1 MATEE
6 EDLPP
11 TTSTDLLDPLPN
23 SIPLTPSELLALPS
37 SELTP
42 SIIES
47 TFKSLSDHEAL
58 TLASQL
64 ISSGKNDDSSLL
76 RFMVQLGQERGS
88 SEYTRLQQ
96 ELGEDIVNE
105 DNIRKSFEQENGR
118 REIVERWTSLEEI
131 NTRLDTWDIIA
142 PKPQIQEKQDQ
153 NVENNDDEKDEMEL
167 DDPWG
172 ETDEKEAIPPQ
183 TPSALLDDPWEIE
196 QTSNTPEMPKT
207 SKLIVVES
215 FNSHE
220 PTLEPI
226 SITLPSFL
234 TQPIPLSALEIASTA
249 SLSALK
255 TVCQR
260 HYDQVYPFRF
270 AIIEAIPGWVSPT
283 ELETQGFLPSL
294 GEDEQEKW
302 LSSSSTTNPT
312 LFSTLSKLYLPI
324 SLTLVS
330 PSIPSRLKPLSSSE
344 LTQWYINRIISLD
357 SLGILDNQLAY
368 VQHGASLG
376 VNGLDEI
383 GEDLSLLSRLAYD
396 SNLSASQHSQ
406 WTLTNWRKSMPN
418 QIIQGYLSN
427 SSPESIVGDIR
438 KLILPYLYVLESRLE
453 RTGKPDSGLVETL
466 LYDCI
471 LDLPSLELA
480 LPIFEYSK
488 ATLPSPER
496 IIKNDLDTARIALSL
511 LYSTEEK
518 SRGVWEVMS
527 AIFECLPVWELE
539 GTDPLEDQELTITTL
554 ESIAMFLTP
563 TTVTQS
569 SGELPSSK
577 DLYLF
582 FHPLPFSS
590 LSRTL
595 DILDVHLESGEILSK
610 WGVYTGLK
618 FLLQSSKNHKDQ
630 LELAEKLVRKQQ
642 YGNLN
647 EDSWRKLWDDMTRL
661 AGGDDDEGSP
671 GGSLKGAL
679 GMLKRRERARV
690 YLGGVLSSG
699 NFDVARKVIKR
710 LQQSSS
716 IDDQMIEQVVL
727 ETSKEFYL
735 KAENGNLHT
744 GEMKLAYDCLS
755 VSPQTNKI
763 LSEKSFIEATSRLST
778 FPSLTLTPLEI
789 RHTTDPLTLIQ
800 QVLDSSND
808 SYKYPELIIDL
819 STKLGSTDE
828 VDQGLIRVM
837 IGKAAYGNDDYSK
850 TKECI
855 EDAMAAFRI
864 MNKNKK
870 GYERNKSSISST
882 DPTTRLGSNDLSTD
896 PTTRLVPRSGETIE
910 TPRDNRLKLKDHLWK
925 LSYLLSTTTDYSDTP
940 SKIQLISYALEL
952 CPSSSIPEI
961 LGSYRV
967 LEDGRIKF
975 DKAMKRWR
983 QTGISTENTH
993 HRHAKG
999 HDDSGINVRGEGVE
1013 ERVLGSRTAAKAA
1026 KLALDIGGKFRSY
1039 SPNLG
1044 NQSPVLGQLPFHLS
1058 RSTSRSRSPVPP
1070 QGRISTPRM
1079 VSGPGIEDEVRSET
1093 GSDTASVRSHGT
1105 GHGPRELFENL
1116 GGGIDEAERV
1126 RQGARRVLVRGVGW
1140 LLGAEEGEITG

>member
-1 MATEE
+1 MATAE

-11 TTSTDLLDPLPN
+11 TTSTDLLDPLPT
-23 SIPLTPSELLALPS
+23 SIPLTPSELLALPP

-47 TFKSLSDHEAL
+47 TFKPLSDHEAL
-58 TLASQL
+58 TLSSQL

-76 RFMVQLGQERGS
+76 RFIVQLGQERGS
-88 SEYTRLQQ
+88 SEYDRLQQ
-96 ELGEDIVNE
+96 ELGEDLVNE
-105 DNIRKSFEQENGR
+105 DNIRKILEQGNGR
-118 REIVERWTSLEEI
+118 REIVEGWTNLEEI
-131 NTRLDTWDIIA
+131 NRRLDTWDIIA
-142 PKPQIQEKQDQ
+142 PKPQIQQKQDQ
-153 NVENNDDEKDEMEL
+153 KVENDDDEKDEMEL

-172 ETDEKEAIPPQ
+172 ETEEKEVIPPQ
-183 TPSALLDDPWEIE
+183 TPSALLDDPWEME
-196 QTSNTPEMPKT
+196 HTSNTPDIPKT
-207 SKLIVVES
+207 SKLMVVEL
-215 FNSHE
+215 FNPHE
-220 PTLEPI
+220 PTLDTI

-234 TQPIPLSALEIASTA
+234 TQPIPLSALELASTA

-283 ELETQGFLPSL
+283 ELETQGLLPSL

-302 LSSSSTTNPT
+302 LSPTSTTTPT
-312 LFSTLSKLYLPI
+312 LVSTLSKLYLPL

-330 PSIPSRLKPLSSSE
+330 PSIPSRLEPLSSSE
-344 LTQWYINRIISLD
+344 LTQWYINHIISLD
-357 SLGILDNQLAY
+357 SLGVLDNQLAY

-383 GEDLSLLSRLAYD
+383 GEDLSLLSRLVYD

-406 WTLTNWRKSMPN
+406 WTLANWRKSSPN

-453 RTGKPDSGLVETL
+453 RTGKPDSGLVERL

-471 LDLPSLELA
+471 LDLPNLELA

-518 SRGVWEVMS
+518 NRGVWEVMS
-527 AIFECLPVWELE
+527 GIFECLPVWELE

-569 SGELPSSK
+569 PGELPSSK

-661 AGGDDDEGSP
+661 AGGDDDEISP

-679 GMLKRRERARV
+679 GVLSRRERARV
-690 YLGGVLSSG
+690 YMGGVLSSG

-710 LQQSSS
+710 LQQSHS
-716 IDDQMIEQVVL
+716 IDDQMIEIVVL

-755 VSPQTNKI
+755 VSPQTSKI

-778 FPSLTLTPLEI
+778 FPSLSLTPLEI
-789 RHTTDPLTLIQ
+789 RHTTNPLTLIQ
-800 QVLDSSND
+800 EVLDSSKD
-808 SYKYPELIIDL
+808 SYKYPELILDL
-819 STKLGSTDE
+819 SSKLGSTDE
-828 VDQGLIRVM
+828 VDQGLIKVM

-855 EDAMAAFRI
+855 EDAIAAVRR
-864 MNKNKK
+864 MNKNQK
-870 GYERNKSSISST
+870 GHERNKSSISST
-882 DPTTRLGSNDLSTD
+882 SPTTRLA
-896 PTTRLVPRSGETIE
+896 PRSDETIL
-910 TPRDNRLKLKDHLWK
+910 TPRDNQLKLKDDLWK
-925 LSYLLSTTTDYSDTP
+925 LSYLLSTTTDYSDIP

-952 CPSSSIPEI
+952 CPPSSIPEI

-967 LEDGRIKF
+967 LEDGRIKL
-975 DKAMKRWR
+975 DKAMKRRR
-983 QTGISTENTH
+983 QTGISTESTH

-999 HDDSGINVRGEGVE
+999 HDDSGIDVRGEGIE

-1070 QGRISTPRM
+1070 QGNISTPRM

-1093 GSDTASVRSHGT
+1093 GSDTASIRSHGT
-1105 GHGPRELFENL
+1105 GHGTRELFENL
-1116 GGGIDEAERV
+1116 GVGVGGGMDEAERV